1 MSKRKPRVKKSHY
14 VPQAYLRQFANDE
27 RLYVFDK
34 AQRRYYGSHIK
45 DVCSERDFYECE
57 GLEDVTGP
65 DYRVEDLFHGF
76 EDAGARV
83 IRDTVEAIRQGAFT
97 ELPKSQRLDLALFLA
112 MQHLR
117 TKRMRE
123 VAGQLMESI
132 SKESF
137 LAHIRRTQ
145 PDLPMEDSWISI
157 SADER
162 ARTAAQFWLV
172 SDEDVRVVVA
182 GMLSHRVWLLVHN
195 ETGNPFYTSDHP
207 LAEHGEFGPAVEST
221 ATSMAQT
228 LAEEF
233 GEAGLFRK
241 ILPSLLAN
249 LFAMPLRVVFPLS
262 PDVVLVMLDRQRYS
276 GGASIDGQMQP
287 MMDARDLEFYNSLQ
301 VMQAYRQVYS
311 KDPDFA
317 LALRLVQ

>member
-1 MSKRKPRVKKSHY
+1 MIRSPSNCKGQPTGRQRESSSAQPRNPRARPRTWPGFSVFGGTALKLARRHMSKRKPRVKKSHY

-27 RLYVFDK
+27 RLYVCDK

-172 SDEDVRVVVA
+172 ADEDVRVVGA
-182 GMLSHRVWLLVHN
+182 GARK
-195 ETGNPFYTSDHP
+195 
-207 LAEHGEFGPAVEST
+207 ST
-221 ATSMAQT
+221 
-228 LAEEF
+228 
-233 GEAGLFRK
+233 R
-241 ILPSLLAN
+241 
-249 LFAMPLRVVFPLS
+249 
-262 PDVVLVMLDRQRYS
+262 
-276 GGASIDGQMQP
+276 
-287 MMDARDLEFYNSLQ
+287 
-301 VMQAYRQVYS
+301 
-311 KDPDFA
+311 
-317 LALRLVQ
+317 